1 MTIEQENFAVKLT
14 SATEDHHSWLAVVR
28 FGMGTLIQNQPLL
41 AEILVAEAMKMA
53 AKTPTHNAADEIA
66 GIMRELGVRFVIG

>member
-1 MTIEQENFAVKLT
+1 
-14 SATEDHHSWLAVVR
+14 
-28 FGMGTLIQNQPLL
+28 MGTLIQNQPLL